1 MSLKRKLKWRPHS
14 KIGSAER
21 EEKVNNSL
29 FLLPS
34 PGSGPSPSVSQ
45 HRPSYRS
52 RWMQLPTL
60 GCQLV
65 HTEHHF
71 SHGRSQSSRGKGS
84 GDAIS
89 NSQARG
95 GGPER
100 CSGKKSK
107 IQTGEWSLYP
117 SGWEWSSSPV
127 ITECANQVL
136 CALQKHKKWLHT
148 SKLFENPEILQISG
162 MNYNYEDKCFRD
174 FQSNSYLKRVQK
186 LGKINRHPRNSPDRN
201 SETCIKT
208 FCFMGTRKGGWFPPG
223 PAEGSRKVT
232 SSQSANIW
240 NPHRQDCDMRPKD
253 AEHTGWDTQARTTRS
268 RIRPRR
274 KWGKLLFSPC

>member
-1 MSLKRKLKWRPHS
+1 MIIQLSSNIRNKWTSKYFLLLLSLLALSSSTSLSPPRPPRTALHWCLLFLPPSPIWSQSWGCKWGWKVLNLTLLVSLKRKLKWRPHS

-107 IQTGEWSLYP
+107 IRTGEWSLYP

-136 CALQKHKKWLHT
+136 CALQKHEKWYIH
-148 SKLFENPEILQISG
+148 P
-162 MNYNYEDKCFRD
+162 
-174 FQSNSYLKRVQK
+174 SYLKTLEFSKYQ
-186 LGKINRHPRNSPDRN
+186 GWITIMKINALG
-201 SETCIKT
+201 T
-208 FCFMGTRKGGWFPPG
+208 FRATH
-223 PAEGSRKVT
+223 
-232 SSQSANIW
+232 I
-240 NPHRQDCDMRPKD
+240 
-253 AEHTGWDTQARTTRS
+253 
-268 RIRPRR
+268 
-274 KWGKLLFSPC
+274 